1 MTTENALAGGDA
13 ASAQVDESVT
23 SAPATDAAQQ
33 SEPNTQAQEGAEADA
48 QGKGKSAADDNSG
61 KSDAAK
67 NTDKGQQ
74 EPKRNRVQARISEL
88 TRAKHDAE
96 RRAAAAVAEVAR
108 LRKPVPIREDMT
120 DDERARA
127 QSRQSYREEMR
138 EHAEENVK
146 AAAAQAAE
154 TRRQIFEEKVAAVAD
169 KHPDALAKFYAVPCS
184 PTMADYLAESDK
196 AGEIASFLG
205 GNPHEAWRIASLPS
219 VAQQAIELAKLEG
232 RLSTAQEVR
241 RVSQAPAPAENRLK
255 GGAAPAGFQAEKA
268 SVADFQAMLK
278 KSGVLQ

>member
-13 ASAQVDESVT
+13 TSAPVTESQT
-23 SAPATDAAQQ
+23 APATDEAQNA
-33 SEPNTQAQEGAEADA
+33 SAPETQEKEGSQTDA
-48 QGKGKSAADDNSG
+48 QGEGKSSEAKDTG

-74 EPKRNRVQARISEL
+74 EPKRNRVQERISEL

-96 RRAAAAVAEVAR
+96 RRAAAAEAEVAR
-108 LRKPVPIREDMT
+108 LRKPVPIRDDMS

-127 QSRQSYREEMR
+127 HSRQSYREEMR
-138 EHAEENVK
+138 EHAEENAR
-146 AAAAQAAE
+146 AAAQQAAE

-184 PTMADYLAESDK
+184 ATMADYLSESEK
-196 AGEIASFLG
+196 AGELAGFLG
-205 GNPHEAWRIASLPS
+205 NNPHEARRIASLPN
-219 VAQQAIELAKLEG
+219 VAQQAIELAKIEG
-232 RLSTAQEVR
+232 RLQSAVEVR

-255 GGAAPAGFQAEKA
+255 GGASPPGFDPHKA
-268 SVADFQAMLK
+268 SVDDYEVMLRK
-278 KSGVLQ
+278 KGVIS